1 MSAVGISL
9 CGGGARGIAHIGV
22 LQALS
27 ENNIHP
33 QVIAGTSA
41 GALVGCFYA
50 AGFLPTEI
58 FHTLKST
65 SLFNA
70 FNFTYNVSGLSNLS
84 YLSKIIKDKIPHNS
98 FNGLLKPFYA
108 TVANLTDGKCEYMKT
123 GKLSEV
129 VPASCAVPLVFGP
142 VKMNGKTYIDGGF
155 FDNLPIK
162 PIKGMCEKIIAVNVN
177 PHSFSKDPSNIV
189 ALGLRC
195 LDLTIWRNSA
205 DQIKY
210 CDFLIDVKKAAKFR
224 PIDAWRADE
233 LYNAGY
239 QQTLQNIE
247 AIKAA
252 IENKNIPATRQIK
265 L

>member
-1 MSAVGISL
+1 MSAIGISL

-22 LQALS
+22 LQALL

-58 FHTLKST
+58 FDALKST
-65 SLFNA
+65 SVFNA
-70 FNFTYNVSGLSNLS
+70 FNFTYNISGLSNLS

-98 FNGLLKPFYA
+98 FNGLLKPLFA
-108 TVANLTDGKCEYMKT
+108 TVANLTDGRCEYMNT
-123 GKLSEV
+123 GKLSDV
-129 VPASCAVPLVFGP
+129 VAASCSVPMVFKP

-162 PIKGMCEKIIAVNVN
+162 PIRNMCEKVIAVNVN
-177 PHSFSKDPSNIV
+177 PHNFSKDPNNVI

-195 LDLTIWRNSA
+195 LDLTIWRNSTA
-205 DQIKY
+205 QIKH
-210 CDFLIDVKKAAKFR
+210 CDFLIDVKEAAKFR
-224 PIDAWRADE
+224 PIDAWRANS

-239 QQTLQNIE
+239 QQTLQNID
-247 AIKAA
+247 AIKAI
-252 IENKNIPATRQIK
+252 IENKTIPVKQIK
-265 L
+265 